1 MNGDKRY
8 RITFDTTKEHYRKIG
23 ILIPHG
29 LRNALF
35 ETFVEAII
43 PLIEEH
49 GTKIIAA
56 LISKRIEISEIVDV
70 GNGRTD

>member
-1 MNGDKRY
+1 MDGDKRY

-43 PLIEEH
+43 PLIEAH
-49 GTKIIAA
+49 GNRIIAA
-56 LISKRIEISEIVDV
+56 LISKRVDILDVVDV
-70 GNGRTD
+70 GNGES